1 MANQEKY
8 NGMTLQE
15 IEKNLPA
22 NMIPQH
28 KEDYLNNCK
37 YVIENESKKLSLDYC
52 QLVRN
57 TNFNTILFY
66 SHLTA

>member
-22 NMIPQH
+22 NMIPEH
-28 KEDYLNNCK
+28 KKDYLNNCK
-37 YVIENESKKLSLDYC
+37 YDP
-52 QLVRN
+52 
-57 TNFNTILFY
+57 
-66 SHLTA
+66 

>member
-22 NMIPQH
+22 NMIPEH
-28 KEDYLNNCK
+28 KKDYLNNCK
-37 YVIENESKKLSLDYC
+37 YVIENESKKFNLDYC

-66 SHLTA
+66 SHKTA